1 MTEDFKA
8 PSALDFLREELA
20 RRRAR
25 EARRVTL
32 RDTLARPD
40 LAFVCRV
47 PSDSA
52 EYAELL
58 KKAEAQEK
66 KKGTDVPGGTLIAC
80 MTLARFTEQVTLN
93 GRDLAPGD
101 GAAFAWPDLQEALGV
116 TSAWAAVRALVDDDF
131 AIVRLWDRL
140 TDEMGLGGKAVVEDD
155 TDPI

>member
-1 MTEDFKA
+1 MTDEFKA
-8 PSALDFLREELA
+8 PSALDYLREELS

-25 EARRVTL
+25 EARRVKI
-32 RDTLARPD
+32 RDTMARPD
-40 LAFVCRV
+40 LAFTCRV

-52 EYAELL
+52 EYASIV
-58 KKAEAQEK
+58 KQAEAQES
-66 KKGTDVPGGTLIAC
+66 KKGVDVPGGTLLAC

-101 GAAFAWPDLQEALGV
+101 GAAFAWPELQEALGV

-155 TDPI
+155 SDPI